1 MLIDSFT
8 TFLPCLYPFSQAPT
22 IDEETQ
28 TSVTSYTIFHKD
40 SKTAFTPVT
49 LSNLV
54 TSYIIPNTVLFETYT
69 VKMTAANSGG
79 DSGPTGN
86 VFIGES
92 VTMFG
97 GLVLC
102 IITFTRHVIE
112 KCAVKCKTYK
122 PLKLCIMPRCVPIVY
137 VCQASR
143 MPVLP
148 IRQHEV
154 KAHMHIQYLSK

>member
-1 MLIDSFT
+1 M
-8 TFLPCLYPFSQAPT
+8 YPFSQAPE
-22 IDEETQ
+22 IDDKFQ
-28 TSVTSYTIFHKD
+28 TDVTSYTIFHKN
-40 SKTAFTPVT
+40 SKTAFTPVM
-49 LSNLV
+49 LSKSD

-69 VKMTAANSGG
+69 VKMTAANTGG
-79 DSGPTGN
+79 DSGETDN

-102 IITFTRHVIE
+102 IITFTLHVIE

-122 PLKLCIMPRCVPIVY
+122 PLKLYIMPRCVSIVY

-148 IRQHEV
+148 LRQHEV
-154 KAHMHIQYLSK
+154 KAHMHIRYLSK